1 MGTLDR
7 SIRLVVALII
17 AVLFYMGILSS
28 TIGVVLLVVAG
39 IFTVTSFVSFCPLY
53 SLVGLNT
60 CKVKNN

>member
-1 MGTLDR
+1 MGALDR
-7 SIRLVVALII
+7 FIRLVVALII
-17 AVLFYMGILSS
+17 VVLFYRDILSS

-60 CKVKNN
+60 CKVKK

>member
-1 MGTLDR
+1 MGALDR
-7 SIRLVVALII
+7 FIRLMVALII
-17 AVLFYMGILSS
+17 VVLFYRDILSS

-60 CKVKNN
+60 CKVKK

>member
-1 MGTLDR
+1 MGALDR
-7 SIRLVVALII
+7 FIRLMVALII
-17 AVLFYMGILSS
+17 VVLFYRDILSS